1 MQLKCE
7 IEVTNES
14 LEQHF
19 CCNVLTFAEA
29 LGIEKDVQ
37 SILHQHQLQS
47 KYKDKTKTIMKTKE
61 KTKTKRPIEGYYEL
75 CKTPVVM
82 PRAIGI
88 HAKNST

>member
-61 KTKTKRPIEGYYEL
+61 KTKTKSEGQLKDITNYVRHQL
-75 CKTPVVM
+75 
-82 PRAIGI
+82 
-88 HAKNST
+88 